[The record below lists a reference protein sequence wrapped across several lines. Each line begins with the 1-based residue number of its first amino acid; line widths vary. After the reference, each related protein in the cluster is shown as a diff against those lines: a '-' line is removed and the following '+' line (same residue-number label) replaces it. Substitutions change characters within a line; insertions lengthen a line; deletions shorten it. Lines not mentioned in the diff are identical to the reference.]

1 MVSTSSHVIVTDR
14 DLARLLPMVE
24 STAHAA
30 SLEGELDRAI
40 VVKQREVPPDVVT
53 MNSRIVYEDCATGAR
68 RDVQLVYPR
77 DADPARGRI
86 SVLAPVGSA
95 LLGLRVGQQIA
106 WRLPAGIRC
115 IRVVEVTYQPEA
127 EGDFHL

>member
-1 MVSTSSHVIVTDR
+1 MSKSDHVIVTDR
-14 DLARLLPMVE
+14 DLERLLPMVE

-30 SLEGELDRAI
+30 SLEGELGRAV

-53 MNSRIVYEDCATGAR
+53 MNSRIVYEDCATGIR

-77 DADPARGRI
+77 DADPARGRV

-106 WRLPAGIRC
+106 WRLPAGIRRM
-115 IRVVEVTYQPEA
+115 RVVEVPYQPEA
-127 EGDFHL
+127 QGHFHL